1 MKAKQQLIKLALAL
15 IIVFFAMQAWA
26 GGILV
31 VSPAGS
37 EWTGTQRIN
46 PYSLNVKSLH
56 IETNIQNGVA
66 HTSIKQI
73 FHNPTKLRLQG
84 YFLFPVPANSII
96 RDFRMDIN
104 GQMTKAELLDA
115 KEARKIYE
123 DIVRKTLDPAL
134 LEYANCKLFK
144 IRIFPIEA
152 GSDKTIEI
160 KYNSVL
166 TKDNLLTSYT
176 LPLNT
181 QKFSAQ
187 ALNDLSIH
195 IKISGQTKIASVYS
209 PTHQIETVQKDE
221 NSFEIG
227 YEAKSVK
234 PNIDFKIYIQDAEN
248 EVNIAAIAYKGADPN
263 GYALFSISPDFY
275 VQKSEAK
282 NYSFIVDVSGSM
294 REGKIEQAQ
303 KAINYCVNRLN
314 AKDKFQVIRF
324 STYAEKVFETMQSA
338 NQKNKDLALAKIK
351 TWEAIGGTNMEAA
364 FKLAFEEQS
373 DPNKKHVVVF
383 ITDGKPTIG
392 ETDEKKLL
400 DLIAQKN
407 SSNLRIFTFGIGN
420 ELNTHLLDK
429 LSAMTNAYRNY
440 ITEEEKIDEHIARFF
455 DKVSKP
461 AISNL
466 QISFSGNTSI
476 SDIMPNKLPDLFFGQ
491 NLVLVS
497 KIDKEGS
504 LTFNLKGEINQKE
517 VSMSKKLDIKFA
529 TENDF
534 IPFIWATRQVG
545 TLLDQI
551 RLSGETKELKDEI
564 VHLAKKYGIITPY
577 TSYLILEDEK
587 IAGTNPRPHPHP
599 IQYQKL
605 LTDDFDM
612 EEAAV
617 EYKEMSKKSGAYSTR
632 SSSEIQQLSNS
643 ANIKDISMG
652 QKRMSKN
659 KVKQNTY
666 ATQTYKNTQGRAFYK
681 TENTWIDVQLSEVN
695 PKTKERKIKFASK
708 EYFDELS
715 NNPDIGYYYS
725 LGRTCKFY
733 YKASIYHIIE

>member
-1 MKAKQQLIKLALAL
+1 
-15 IIVFFAMQAWA
+15 
-26 GGILV
+26 
-31 VSPAGS
+31 
-37 EWTGTQRIN
+37 
-46 PYSLNVKSLH
+46 
-56 IETNIQNGVA
+56 
-66 HTSIKQI
+66 
-73 FHNPTKLRLQG
+73 
-84 YFLFPVPANSII
+84 
-96 RDFRMDIN
+96 
-104 GQMTKAELLDA
+104 
-115 KEARKIYE
+115 
-123 DIVRKTLDPAL
+123 
-134 LEYANCKLFK
+134 
-144 IRIFPIEA
+144 
-152 GSDKTIEI
+152 
-160 KYNSVL
+160 
-166 TKDNLLTSYT
+166 
-176 LPLNT
+176 
-181 QKFSAQ
+181 
-187 ALNDLSIH
+187 
-195 IKISGQTKIASVYS
+195 
-209 PTHQIETVQKDE
+209 
-221 NSFEIG
+221 
-227 YEAKSVK
+227 
-234 PNIDFKIYIQDAEN
+234 
-248 EVNIAAIAYKGADPN
+248 
-263 GYALFSISPDFY
+263 
-275 VQKSEAK
+275 
-282 NYSFIVDVSGSM
+282 
-294 REGKIEQAQ
+294 
-303 KAINYCVNRLN
+303 
-314 AKDKFQVIRF
+314 
-324 STYAEKVFETMQSA
+324 
-338 NQKNKDLALAKIK
+338 
-351 TWEAIGGTNMEAA
+351 
-364 FKLAFEEQS
+364 
-373 DPNKKHVVVF
+373 
-383 ITDGKPTIG
+383 
-392 ETDEKKLL
+392 
-400 DLIAQKN
+400 
-407 SSNLRIFTFGIGN
+407 
-420 ELNTHLLDK
+420 
-429 LSAMTNAYRNY
+429 
-440 ITEEEKIDEHIARFF
+440 
-455 DKVSKP
+455 
-461 AISNL
+461 
-466 QISFSGNTSI
+466 
-476 SDIMPNKLPDLFFGQ
+476 
-491 NLVLVS
+491 LVLVS

-587 IAGTNPRPHPHP
+587 IAGPHPPPHPHP